1 MAAIPANTHRPE
13 TGYPLDQCGRSHR
26 GEKEK
31 TVNVQRLT
39 MNSKTQLLCSAIAS
53 SSAKEPRA
61 KKQKINKKNSDGDGR
76 SILVRA
82 FAGRG
87 EEYHVAE
94 AEITLDSDGALAVDY
109 VAAKLLL
116 KGTLYVSDIPFG
128 GSKILT
134 RLRLFTQ
141 GIVTCINQCP
151 RIS

>member
-1 MAAIPANTHRPE
+1 
-13 TGYPLDQCGRSHR
+13 
-26 GEKEK
+26 
-31 TVNVQRLT
+31 

-53 SSAKEPRA
+53 SSAKEPKA
-61 KKQKINKKNSDGDGR
+61 KKQKINKNYNDGR

-94 AEITLDSDGALAVDY
+94 AEIMLDSDGALAVNY

-128 GSKILT
+128 G
-134 RLRLFTQ
+134 Q
-141 GIVTCINQCP
+141 
-151 RIS
+151 